1 MCETEEPHGFPLD
14 TMQFMDWRDGHLS
27 PDYKEMNNDHPTF
40 LYAMPFTDRK
50 IFFEVGLCK
59 LNRMPD
65 LSGLS

>member
-1 MCETEEPHGFPLD
+1 
-14 TMQFMDWRDGHLS
+14 MQFMDWRDGHLS